1 MRWYCSVL
9 YLRCVLLKTWSVATV
24 YQKVTQIQ
32 DLGVAEIKVLTK
44 HSITQQHNQSTP
56 QNKSEIEIMLSHIK

>member
-1 MRWYCSVL
+1 M
-9 YLRCVLLKTWSVATV
+9 WSVATV
-24 YQKVTQIQ
+24 YHGDWQQKVTQIQ

-56 QNKSEIEIMLSHIK
+56 PNKSEIKIMLSHIK